1 MAKIYFMWRITR
13 FLMVAI
19 WIVSCLS
26 AFSQKEK
33 QPFYDEIRAFKT
45 QDSLNQ
51 PPARPVLFVGSSSFR
66 LWSNLQ
72 EDFKGYQI
80 VNRGFGGSGLTDV
93 IRYADDIIIPYQP
106 KQIVIYAGENDI
118 ASDTVDS
125 KIVAERFKTLFNL
138 IRQKLPAVPIVF
150 VSMKPSPS
158 REKYLPVIKQANQII
173 KNFLWQQGNTN
184 YIDVYSRMLDAN
196 GKPRPDLFKE
206 DMLHMKPEGYKIW
219 QESLQPYLLKN

>member
-1 MAKIYFMWRITR
+1 MWHISR
-13 FLMVAI
+13 FLIVAVCM
-19 WIVSCLS
+19 VSCLR

-33 QPFYDEIRAFKT
+33 QPFYDEIRVFKT

-72 EDFKGYQI
+72 DAFKGYQVI
-80 VNRGFGGSGLTDV
+80 NRGFGGSSLPDV

-125 KIVAERFKTLFNL
+125 KMVAERFKTLFNL

-173 KNFLWQQGNTN
+173 KNLLWQQGNTN
-184 YIDVYSRMLDAN
+184 
-196 GKPRPDLFKE
+196 
-206 DMLHMKPEGYKIW
+206 
-219 QESLQPYLLKN
+219 

>member
-1 MAKIYFMWRITR
+1 MWHSSR
-13 FLMVAI
+13 FLI
-19 WIVSCLS
+19 FTILTISCLNL
-26 AFSQKEK
+26 FSQKEK
-33 QPFYDEIRAFKT
+33 QPFYDEIRVFKT

-51 PPARPVLFVGSSSFR
+51 PPPNSVLFVGSSSFR

-72 EDFKGYQI
+72 DDFKGYQVI
-80 VNRGFGGSGLTDV
+80 NRGFGGSSLPDV
-93 IRYADDIIIPYQP
+93 IRYTDDIIIPYQP

-125 KIVAERFKTLFNL
+125 KMVAERFKTLFNL

-158 REKYLPVIKQANQII
+158 REKYMPVIKQANQII
-173 KNFLWQQGNTN
+173 KNFLWQQGNSI
-184 YIDVYSRMLDAN
+184 YVDVYSRMLDGN
-196 GKPRPDLFKE
+196 GKPRPELFRE

>member
-1 MAKIYFMWRITR
+1 MRHISR
-13 FLMVAI
+13 FLLYTI
-19 WIVSCLS
+19 LTVSYLS

-33 QPFYDEIRAFKT
+33 QPFYDEIRVFKT

-51 PPARPVLFVGSSSFR
+51 PPVNHVLFVGSSSFR

-72 EDFKGYQI
+72 DDFKGYQI
-80 VNRGFGGSGLTDV
+80 INRGFGGSSLPDV
-93 IRYADDIIIPYQP
+93 IRYADDIIFPYQP

-125 KIVAERFKTLFNL
+125 KMVAERFKTLFNL

-196 GKPRPDLFKE
+196 GKPRPELFKE

-219 QESLQPYLLKN
+219 QELLQPYLLKN

>member
-1 MAKIYFMWRITR
+1 MWHISR
-13 FLMVAI
+13 FLLCTI
-19 WIVSCLS
+19 LTVSYLS

-33 QPFYDEIRAFKT
+33 QPFYDEIKVFKT

-51 PPARPVLFVGSSSFR
+51 SPANPVLFVGSSSFR

-72 EDFKGYQI
+72 EAFKGYP
-80 VNRGFGGSGLTDV
+80 VLNRGFGGSSLADV
-93 IRYADDIIIPYQP
+93 IRYADDIIFPYQP

-125 KIVAERFKTLFNL
+125 RMVAERFKTLFNL

-196 GKPRPDLFKE
+196 GKPRPELFKE
-206 DMLHMKPEGYKIW
+206 DMLHMKPEGYEIW